1 MTPEILM
8 EKETTVMD
16 DTSNGR
22 YMIRRGMFDDA
33 EAIAALFGHVYRQ
46 TSHPFSNLP
55 SVRENLSKQT
65 DYWLLAIASGQVVAC
80 TAIILHRWNHVY
92 ETCSSVT
99 HPDWQTSGIGR
110 QLLIRA
116 NEWML
121 AQPDCD
127 LTYGVPRRLAMH
139 HLFVKRF
146 GFLYVLVGHD
156 GAMDYATGQLEY
168 HGLAL
173 MHRPGHQ
180 VLRVLPSGLPAS
192 FAQVVDEHINVP
204 LAFDGACDKYPDDWV
219 VGPEDAAALTVEH
232 TNRKVRFRL
241 SGDDLGNVMHLDGVV
256 ANTSSQEI
264 ADYVTK
270 VMQSNGT
277 VRFAHAY
284 VLADKIDFVRQLRLR
299 GFVLSAYLPGW
310 YLKDGHRYDCMLL
323 TWRNPTQTPLIN
335 TNGFDPLITQVA
347 DWDQLLA

>member
-1 MTPEILM
+1 MSQVILM

-16 DTSNGR
+16 DASNDR
-22 YMIRRGMFDDA
+22 YMIRRGMLDDT
-33 EAIAALFGHVYRQ
+33 EAIAALFGHVYQQ
-46 TSHPFSNLP
+46 TSHPFSDLRAVQESLVNP
-55 SVRENLSKQT
+55 T
-65 DYWLLAIASGQVVAC
+65 HYWLLAIAAGQIVAC
-80 TAIILHRWNHVY
+80 TAIMLHHWNHIY

-146 GFLYVLVGHD
+146 GFPYVLVGHD
-156 GAMDYATGQLEY
+156 GAMDYAHGQLEY

-173 MHRPGHQ
+173 MHRPGHN
-180 VLRVLPSGLPAS
+180 VVRVLPSRLPAP
-192 FAQVVDEHINVP
+192 FAQVVDEHINLP
-204 LAFDGACDKYPDDWV
+204 LAYDGVPGKYPGDWV
-219 VGPEDAAALTVEH
+219 VGPEDSTALTVEH

-241 SGDDLGNVMHLDGVV
+241 SGDGLGNVMYLDGVV
-256 ANTSSQEI
+256 AGTSPQEI

-277 VRFAHAY
+277 VRFVHAY
-284 VLADKIDFVRQLRLR
+284 VLADKIAFVRQLRLR
-299 GFVLSAYLPGW
+299 GFALSAYLPGW

-323 TWRNPTQTPLIN
+323 TWRNPSQTPLIN
-335 TNGFDPLITQVA
+335 TNGFDPLITQFA